1 MGTGAVLADK
11 CVFLCEFCVFYVRVC
26 VCVVSV
32 RRSIAM
38 RATISLLCLLAAV
51 VSVAG
56 YCNINVYKQYR
67 TRMEETCKHSPVT
80 FCNGVCR
87 KEIVAWV
94 TYADGCVAPN
104 ENTLPHPFLE
114 NNGIEAQYSKDMQH
128 FKAEYKHYCKKE
140 WNAAPGML
148 PSLSV
153 VAVMVFASLY
163 LVHFIA

>member
-1 MGTGAVLADK
+1 MGPKLRSQTSV
-11 CVFLCEFCVFYVRVC
+11 CFCVSLCVLCARVC

-32 RRSIAM
+32 TRSIAM

-67 TRMEETCKHSPVT
+67 SRMEETCKHSPVT
-80 FCNGVCR
+80 FCNGACR
-87 KEIVAWV
+87 KEIVSWV

-114 NNGIEAQYSKDMQH
+114 KNGIEAQYSKD
-128 FKAEYKHYCKKE
+128 
-140 WNAAPGML
+140 
-148 PSLSV
+148 
-153 VAVMVFASLY
+153 
-163 LVHFIA
+163 